1 MKRLELSTILC
12 LTFVS
17 IVLGWPERMLA
28 QRSGHAGSFHSG
40 GFHGRGSHPAF
51 QGVHA
56 YGNYRSAGYDGG
68 HGNYYGWRAAYGGY
82 YPHYRY
88 GYGWG
93 FRIGFGF
100 GPYWYYGFPYGY
112 GPWWGPPYPYTYSNY
127 YPYYVPP
134 CCPYPYQRSS
144 NPPPANPAPNF
155 DGDSSPQH
163 FTTPAPENPPSNNYL
178 TDAADPSISLRRTT
192 HGTTGTAT
200 DSESAPPSASE
211 LPPPRPEVQKAIRA
225 LREMPPHARRREI
238 DHGRYSH
245 FSPAERRFLKTA
257 LPSRSTFKE
266 LETDCASGA
275 AACPQGVNI
284 GRRDFVF

>member
-40 GFHGRGSHPAF
+40 GFYGRGSHPAF

-112 GPWWGPPYPYTYSNY
+112 GPWWGPLYPYTYSNY

-134 CCPYPYQRSS
+134 GCPYPYQRSS
-144 NPPPANPAPNF
+144 KPPPANPAPNS

-163 FTTPAPENPPSNNYL
+163 FTTPAPENPPSNSYL
-178 TDAADPSISLRRTT
+178 TDAADPSSLCVARPMEQQAQRP
-192 HGTTGTAT
+192 TA
-200 DSESAPPSASE
+200 SLHLRPPQNFHRHVLKHRKPFE
-211 LPPPRPEVQKAIRA
+211 LCGRCHPMRAGEKSTMVAIVTSR
-225 LREMPPHARRREI
+225 LR
-238 DHGRYSH
+238 
-245 FSPAERRFLKTA
+245 
-257 LPSRSTFKE
+257 
-266 LETDCASGA
+266 SG
-275 AACPQGVNI
+275 GS
-284 GRRDFVF
+284 

>member
-1 MKRLELSTILC
+1 MAAEATLFSKEYVYSATVVPPGTMVGMETI
-12 LTFVS
+12 T
-17 IVLGWPERMLA
+17 
-28 QRSGHAGSFHSG
+28 AGVPPMG
-40 GFHGRGSHPAF
+40 AITRIIGTVTDGD
-51 QGVHA
+51 
-56 YGNYRSAGYDGG
+56 SAS
-68 HGNYYGWRAAYGGY
+68 
-82 YPHYRY
+82 
-88 GYGWG
+88 
-93 FRIGFGF
+93 GFGF
-100 GPYWYYGFPYGY
+100 GPYWYYGFPNGY
-112 GPWWGPPYPYTYSNY
+112 GPWWGPLYPYTYSNY

-144 NPPPANPAPNF
+144 NPPPANPAPNS